1 MEPVSE
7 LAARALAWRREQVEA
22 VCDVLDPWAYGR
34 VARATRYPGYYDFNA
49 LVVER
54 PTGMDASRLVAAAD
68 EHLDGLGH
76 RRIEFE
82 VEDEARRLAE
92 GFRRLGWRASR
103 LVSLHFAG
111 ELPSPGAVAV
121 VEVPYDA
128 VNGLRRAWHEE
139 DFPGADTS
147 YIDDAR
153 EVSLRRGARV
163 VAALANGAPIGF
175 AQVEVADDG
184 IEIEDVYVL
193 PAHRGRG
200 VGGSITTAA
209 LRWAAAEGPRDI
221 WIVADAEGRPRQLYE
236 RLGFVPVRWWSEFLL
251 VLD

>member
-7 LAARALAWRREQVEA
+7 LAARAQAWRRVQVEA
-22 VCDVLDPWAYGR
+22 VCDVVRPWEYGR
-34 VARATRYPGYYDFNA
+34 VARATHYPGYYDFNA

-54 PTGMDASRLVAAAD
+54 PTGMDASALIAVAD
-68 EHLDGLGH
+68 EHLAGLGH

-82 VEDEARRLAE
+82 VDAEAERLAPA
-92 GFRRLGWRASR
+92 FRGLGWRTYR
-103 LVSLHFAG
+103 LISLRFAG
-111 ELPSPGAVAV
+111 QPPDAGPV
-121 VEVPYDA
+121 VVQEVDYDA

-139 DFPGADTS
+139 DFPGTDTS

-163 VAALANGAPIGF
+163 VAALADGAPIGF

-184 IEIEDVYVL
+184 IEIEDVYVS
-193 PAHRGRG
+193 PEHRGRG

-209 LRWAAAEGPRDI
+209 LRWAVADGPRDI

-236 RLGFVPVRWWSEFLL
+236 RLGFVPVRRWSEFLL
-251 VLD
+251 VL